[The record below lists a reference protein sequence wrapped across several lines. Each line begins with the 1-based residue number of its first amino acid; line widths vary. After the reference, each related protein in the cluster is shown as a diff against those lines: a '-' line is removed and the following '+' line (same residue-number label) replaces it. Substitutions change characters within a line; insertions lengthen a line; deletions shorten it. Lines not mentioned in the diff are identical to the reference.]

1 MGKGARIR
9 RERAE
14 EREQKGA
21 GKPRPRAGANR
32 GALPPWMPAPG
43 ATVADADDEITKI
56 GQFLSAQPQLM
67 VCGHLGLKPL
77 TDEKRRDPLAGANL
91 YDALETVAGLQGQW

>member
-14 EREQKGA
+14 KREQKGA
-21 GKPRPRAGANR
+21 RNPGPKAGANR

-43 ATVADADDEITKI
+43 ATIADADDEITKI
-56 GQFLSAQPQLM
+56 GQFLTAQPQLM
-67 VCGHLGLKPL
+67 VCGHSGWS
-77 TDEKRRDPLAGANL
+77 R
-91 YDALETVAGLQGQW
+91 